1 MLPDGDDHRRG
12 PVLDSARRIPAQ
24 ARALPRRVARRL
36 LRAGLP
42 PLNAQLLAADWQDGK
57 LRLRGYA
64 YLRDLPAG
72 SRGGE
77 VRGAWLRSGRTRLL
91 KVRLRTVPEPEAT
104 IRSKQ
109 RRHSYDRSGFE
120 AVVDPRQLFGDAART
135 SWRLSLA
142 IAVPGLLRHGGV
154 GTAEAPAAP
163 APYRLDDGTRVV
175 PVFERG
181 SLVLHAERPGVVLDG
196 LQESEETILL
206 RGTVLDPALKG
217 PLELRVNRPRG
228 AADLSFPVESDGTA
242 FTVELPLS
250 AFQAPAEAERTAQEQ
265 YGVRLVGANG
275 PDLPIDATGVA
286 PHSRHP
292 VPGTGGRRELC
303 ITTGPFGDLLLCDQE
318 PRVSV
323 DSARWSE
330 DGEVLLDGRFG
341 SLLDQPL
348 ELIAQHSGS
357 REEVAFPVVRDGDRI
372 HGRLRPDDIASAGG
386 SFPLG
391 EGNWYFFLREKDG
404 DGTAPLHALRLAP
417 AQHPSVP
424 AARTA
429 PDGRVFTLQRRF
441 HDQLLLV
448 SGSVLAQDERGGYNA
463 EQLQA
468 RYRADRTRPL
478 LPAVLYSSF
487 DGRQYSDSPRAVH
500 EELRDRGAALEHVW
514 AVRDGQAK
522 VPETV
527 GTVPHGSA
535 AWHEAL
541 ARSSH
546 IVTNT
551 QLPEWFERREGQ
563 FVVQTW
569 HGTPLKR
576 IGMDLAGTAEANAE
590 YIASIPARS
599 RQWSVLLTPN
609 RFSTPHLKRSFGYRG
624 EVLESGYPRSDRFH
638 GADRSKI
645 AAQVKA
651 ELGIPEGKRVVLY
664 APTWRD
670 DRRRGGGRYEL
681 DMQFDLA
688 EAGKALG
695 DSTVVLLRRHYLVTD
710 RLPGG
715 HDGFVLDVSRYQDV
729 AELMLVS
736 DVLVTDYSS
745 LMFDFAQTGRPIL
758 FHVHDLE
765 HYRDTLRGFCFDF
778 EATAP
783 GPLLR
788 DTAALVQALRD
799 PEAATA
805 DHAEAYRAF
814 RECFCDLDDGRAAAR
829 VVDRMLEH
837 G

>member
-1 MLPDGDDHRRG
+1 MLPDGVDDHRG
-12 PVLDSARRIPAQ
+12 AVPDSARSFPAQ
-24 ARALPRRVARRL
+24 ARAVPRRVVRRL
-36 LRAGLP
+36 LRTALP
-42 PLNAQLLAADWQDGK
+42 PLDARILDADWQDGK

-64 YLRDLPAG
+64 YLRNHPAG

-91 KVRLRTVPEPEAT
+91 SVKLRAVPEPEAT
-104 IRSKQ
+104 IRSQQ
-109 RRHSYDRSGFE
+109 RLHCYDQAGFE
-120 AVVDPRQLFGDAART
+120 AVVDPRQLFTDAART

-142 IAVPGLLRHGGV
+142 IAAPGLLRHGGV
-154 GTAEAPAAP
+154 GTADAPAAP
-163 APYRLDDGTRVV
+163 APYRLEDGTRVV
-175 PVFERG
+175 PAFERG
-181 SLVLHAERPGVVLDG
+181 SLVLHAERPQAVLDG
-196 LQESEETILL
+196 QEGSAETILL
-206 RGTVLDPALKG
+206 RGTVLDRAVRG
-217 PLELRVNRPRG
+217 PLKLRVSRPRG
-228 AADLSFPVESDGTA
+228 AADLTFPVASAGTA
-242 FTVELPLS
+242 FTAELPLS
-250 AFQAPAEAERTAQEQ
+250 AFQGAADPERGAHEQ
-265 YGVRLVGANG
+265 YSVRLVDANG
-275 PDLPIDATGVA
+275 LDLPIDATGDA
-286 PHSRHP
+286 TYGCYPI
-292 VPGTGGRRELC
+292 PGDEGRELC
-303 ITTGPFGDLLLCDQE
+303 VTASPFGNLLLCDQE

-323 DSARWSE
+323 DSVRWSE
-330 DGEVLLDGRFG
+330 DGEVLLDGRFAG
-341 SLLDQPL
+341 IADRPL

-357 REEVAFPVVRDGDRI
+357 REEVAFPVGRDGDRM
-372 HGRLRPDDIASAGG
+372 HTRLRPDDISSAGG

-404 DGTAPLHALRLAP
+404 DATAPLHALRLVP
-417 AQHPSVP
+417 SQHPTVP

-429 PDGRVFTLQRRF
+429 PDGRVYTLQRRF

-448 SGSVLAQDERGGYNA
+448 SGSVLAQHERGGHNA
-463 EQLQA
+463 ERLKA
-468 RYRADRTRPL
+468 RYRVDRTEPL
-478 LPAVLYSSF
+478 LPSVLYSSF

-500 EELRDRGAALEHVW
+500 EELRDRGAALDHVW
-514 AVRDGQAK
+514 VVRDGQAR
-522 VPETV
+522 VPEGVRTV
-527 GTVPHGSA
+527 AHGSA

-541 ARSSH
+541 ACSRH

-551 QLPEWFERREGQ
+551 QLPEWFERRDGQ

-576 IGMDLAGTAEANAE
+576 IGMDLAGTAEANAD

-599 RQWSVLLTPN
+599 RQWNLLLTPN
-609 RFSTPHLKRSFGYRG
+609 RFSTPHLKRSFGYEG

-638 GADRSKI
+638 STDRSKI

-688 EAGKALG
+688 EARRTLG

-710 RLPGG
+710 RLPGA
-715 HDGFVLDVSRYQDV
+715 HDGFVMDVSRYPDV
-729 AELMLVS
+729 ADLMLVS

-788 DTAALVQALRD
+788 DSAALVQALRD

-805 DHAEAYRAF
+805 AHAEAYRAF
-814 RECFCDLDDGRAAAR
+814 RECFCDLDDGRASAR
-829 VVDRMLEH
+829 AVDRMLEP

>member
-1 MLPDGDDHRRG
+1 MLSDGHNQRA
-12 PVLDSARRIPAQ
+12 VLRSPRSFLRIARSFR
-24 ARALPRRVARRL
+24 
-36 LRAGLP
+36 
-42 PLNAQLLAADWQDGK
+42 LNAQLLDAEWQDGK

-64 YLRDLPAG
+64 YVRNRPAG

-77 VRGAWLRSGRTRLL
+77 LRGAWLRSGRTRLL
-91 KVRLRTVPEPEAT
+91 PVRLRAVPEPEAT
-104 IRSKQ
+104 IRSQQ
-109 RRHSYDRSGFE
+109 RRHNYDRSGFE
-120 AVVDPRQLFGDAART
+120 AVVDPRQLFTGAGRT

-142 IAVPGLLRHGGV
+142 IAIPGLLRHSGV
-154 GTAEAPAAP
+154 GTAEAPVAP
-163 APYRLDDGTRVV
+163 APYRLEDGTRVV
-175 PVFERG
+175 AAFEQG
-181 SLVLHAERPGVVLDG
+181 SLVLHAERPQVVLDG
-196 LQESEETILL
+196 QSGTGDAVLL
-206 RGTVLDPALKG
+206 RGTVLDGAVKG
-217 PLELRVNRPRG
+217 PLKLRVAQPRG
-228 AADLSFPVESDGTA
+228 AADLTFPVVSSGTG

-250 AFQAPAEAERTAQEQ
+250 AFQGSTEPDRSADEQ
-265 YGVRLVGANG
+265 YSVRLVDGNG
-275 PDLPIDATGVA
+275 LDLPIDATGDA
-286 PHSRHP
+286 PHGCYP
-292 VPGTGGRRELC
+292 IPGTEGRRELC
-303 ITTGPFGDLLLCDQE
+303 VTASSFGNLLLRDQE
-318 PRVSV
+318 PRVLI

-341 SLLDQPL
+341 HAADRPL

-357 REEVAFPVVRDGDRI
+357 REEVAFPVGRDGERI
-372 HGRLRPDDIASAGG
+372 HTRLRPDEISSAGG

-404 DGTAPLHALRLAP
+404 DATAPLHALRLAP
-417 AQHPSVP
+417 SQHAAVP
-424 AARTA
+424 VARTA
-429 PDGRVFTLQRRF
+429 SDGRVLTLQRRF

-448 SGSVLAQDERGGYNA
+448 SGSLLAQDERGGHNA
-463 EQLQA
+463 ERLKA
-468 RYRADRTRPL
+468 RYRAERTEPL

-500 EELRDRGAALEHVW
+500 EELRGRGTALDHVW
-514 AVRDGQAK
+514 VVKDGQARA
-522 VPETV
+522 PEGVRTV
-527 GTVPHGSA
+527 VHGSA

-551 QLPEWFERREGQ
+551 QLPEWFERKDGQ

-576 IGMDLAGTAEANAE
+576 IGMDLAGTAEANAD
-590 YIASIPARS
+590 YIASIPERS
-599 RQWSVLLTPN
+599 RQWNVLVTPN
-609 RFSTPHLKRSFGYRG
+609 RFSTPHLKRSFGYQG

-638 GADRSKI
+638 SPDRSKI
-645 AAQVKA
+645 AAQVRA

-681 DMQFDLA
+681 DLQFDLE
-688 EAGKALG
+688 EAGRTLG

-710 RLPGG
+710 RLPGA
-715 HDGFVLDVSRYQDV
+715 HDGFVMDVSRYPDV

-788 DTAALVQALRD
+788 DSAALVRALRD
-799 PEAATA
+799 PEAAA
-805 DHAEAYRAF
+805 AAHAEAYRAF
-814 RECFCDLDDGRAAAR
+814 RETFCDLDDGRAAAR
-829 VVDRMLEH
+829 VVDRMLTL